1 MATMVGKQ
9 ADVKDLLYQ
18 LVELDFDAVA
28 AYDAAIVRLKDGE
41 AKSELEGFKRDHER
55 HVQEVSEQ
63 LRLLGGDPPRGPD
76 AKRVLTQGK
85 VVIAGL
91 MGDRAILM
99 AMKTNEDDTNT
110 AYERATSRNDVTP
123 ELRALLQRNLEDER
137 RHRGWMER
145 RLQSMAASAH
155 P

>member
-18 LVELDFDAVA
+18 LVELDYDAVA
-28 AYDAAIVRLKDGE
+28 AYDAAIARLKDGE

-55 HVQEVSEQ
+55 HVQEVGDQ
-63 LRLLGGDPPRGPD
+63 LRLLGSEPPTGPD
-76 AKRVLTQGK
+76 VKRVLTQGK

-91 MGDRAILM
+91 MGDRAVLM

-110 AYERATSRNDVTP
+110 AYERATARADLAP

-137 RHRGWMER
+137 RHRGSIER
-145 RLQSMAASAH
+145 RLQGMQQAAH

>member
-1 MATMVGKQ
+1 MVGKQ

-18 LVELDFDAVA
+18 LVELDYDAVA
-28 AYDAAIVRLKDGE
+28 AYDAAIARLKDSE

-55 HVQEVSEQ
+55 HVQEVGDQ
-63 LRLLGGDPPRGPD
+63 LRLLGNQPPSGPD
-76 AKRVLTQGK
+76 VKRVLTQGK

-137 RHRGWMER
+137 RHRGWIER
-145 RLQSMAASAH
+145 RVQGMSAEAH